1 MFKKV
6 ADEEKRSNPNNF
18 FLNQKLFGSMYTK
31 KKKKKAKMNFNKHQ
45 ITLNQP

>member
-6 ADEEKRSNPNNF
+6 ADEEKRSNPNHF

-31 KKKKKAKMNFNKHQ
+31 KKKKAKMNFNKHQ
-45 ITLNQP
+45 ITLHQP